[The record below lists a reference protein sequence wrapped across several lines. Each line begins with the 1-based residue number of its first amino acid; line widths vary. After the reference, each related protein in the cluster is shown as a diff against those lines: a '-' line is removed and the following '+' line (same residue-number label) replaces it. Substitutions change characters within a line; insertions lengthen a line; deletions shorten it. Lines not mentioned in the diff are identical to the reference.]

1 MVLLVALY
9 YAGRKNIMGKPVRRA
24 QRKGLRRPLGIVRE
38 PRRIRRE
45 VGRLTPDWLA
55 KHGHKPGTFYVED
68 GVMYLEVLTQG
79 QLDELKAG
87 M

>member
-1 MVLLVALY
+1 
-9 YAGRKNIMGKPVRRA
+9 MGKTIKRA

-55 KHGHKPGTFYVED
+55 KYGDRPGTFYTEN
-68 GVMYLEVLTQG
+68 GRMYVEVLTQERF
-79 QLDELKAG
+79 DELKAR